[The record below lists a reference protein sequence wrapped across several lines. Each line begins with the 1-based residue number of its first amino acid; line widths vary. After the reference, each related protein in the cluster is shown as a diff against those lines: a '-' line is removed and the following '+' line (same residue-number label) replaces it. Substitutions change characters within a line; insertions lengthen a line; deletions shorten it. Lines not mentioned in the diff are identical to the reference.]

1 METIYINTPIGI
13 MELQGNESGISKIC
27 LFNEAIEISTKNT

>member
-13 MELQGNESGISKIC
+13 MKLQGNESGISKFAC
-27 LFNEAIEISTKNT
+27 LMKL